1 MSRLYK
7 NIADKKVLKI
17 YKKIIYTDYI
27 GTGKATDIIRERE
40 VNMNVKMS
48 ETARLILALRERG
61 MSDTEITNLI
71 LFVETGE
78 EQYKPKKESKEKKLN
93 RKNRSRV
100 EKG

>member
-7 NIADKKVLKI
+7 NISDKKVLKI

-27 GTGKATDIIRERE
+27 GTGKATDII
-40 VNMNVKMS
+40 
-48 ETARLILALRERG
+48 RERG

>member
-1 MSRLYK
+1 M
-7 NIADKKVLKI
+7 KI

-27 GTGKATDIIRERE
+27 GTGKATDII
-40 VNMNVKMS
+40 
-48 ETARLILALRERG
+48 RERG